1 MGIPRPPGV
10 LLYGPPGC
18 GKTLLAKAVASG
30 THANFIS
37 VKGPELLNKF
47 VGESERAVRLVF
59 QRARTSSPCIVF
71 FDEFDALCPVRD
83 NDSSSRNTQRIVNQ
97 LLTEMDG
104 FDASSTQQVFII
116 AATNRPDIVD
126 PAIMRPGRLDKLV
139 YVDVPNAEAREEIL
153 HTQTRKLLL
162 ADDVNLGT
170 IASDAYTTGFT
181 GADLAAVTREAGTL
195 ALRRVVLALGA
206 GPAEHAAPAAM
217 SITSA
222 DILNAVRQVSPSVS
236 AKDLRRYRAMQGK
249 LRGKRGSM
257 GAAQA
262 TTDTGATDAPG
273 TDGGPH
279 GDGAVAPP
287 SAHVQS
293 DGLPATAPSGPHAS
307 EPGGAARMHTEN

>member
-1 MGIPRPPGV
+1 
-10 LLYGPPGC
+10 
-18 GKTLLAKAVASG
+18 
-30 THANFIS
+30 
-37 VKGPELLNKF
+37 
-47 VGESERAVRLVF
+47 
-59 QRARTSSPCIVF
+59 
-71 FDEFDALCPVRD
+71 
-83 NDSSSRNTQRIVNQ
+83 
-97 LLTEMDG
+97 
-104 FDASSTQQVFII
+104 
-116 AATNRPDIVD
+116 
-126 PAIMRPGRLDKLV
+126 MRPGRLVRWVLGSV
-139 YVDVPNAEAREEIL
+139 VAAACMHLLPALHHTMHCHTNAARRWVPSGRCCWYANAEAREEIL

>member
-1 MGIPRPPGV
+1 MTWDDVGALGNPRRELEDAIVLPLKYPDLSRRMGIPRPPGV

-104 FDASSTQQVFII
+104 FDASSTQQVHWMVAKGCIGVCHTARANVLSCGACMQVFII

-126 PAIMRPGRLDKLV
+126 PAIMRPGRLV
-139 YVDVPNAEAREEIL
+139 YPCYYVCLCVSVFDSVCV
-153 HTQTRKLLL
+153 T
-162 ADDVNLGT
+162 V
-170 IASDAYTTGFT
+170 SFT
-181 GADLAAVTREAGTL
+181 SSLDTCKY
-195 ALRRVVLALGA
+195 
-206 GPAEHAAPAAM
+206 
-217 SITSA
+217 S
-222 DILNAVRQVSPSVS
+222 
-236 AKDLRRYRAMQGK
+236 K
-249 LRGKRGSM
+249 LR
-257 GAAQA
+257 
-262 TTDTGATDAPG
+262 
-273 TDGGPH
+273 
-279 GDGAVAPP
+279 
-287 SAHVQS
+287 
-293 DGLPATAPSGPHAS
+293 
-307 EPGGAARMHTEN
+307 